1 MTIDNAQPDIFGGH
15 NAEPKKDIP
24 AFIERVERLE
34 KERADLAQDVREVYL
49 EAKLLGYDVKRLR
62 KLVSLRKKDVTVLAK
77 ENEELLRYA
86 EFVGYG
92 GIFG

>member
-1 MTIDNAQPDIFGGH
+1 MTIDKGQLDIFGGH
-15 NAEPKKDIP
+15 NAEPKKDIH
-24 AFIERVERLE
+24 ALIERVERLE

-62 KLVSLRKKDVTVLAK
+62 KLVTLRKKDPAVIAK
-77 ENEELLRYA
+77 ENEALLQYA
-86 EFVGYG
+86 DFVGYG